1 MKSVLPPRGAMPVIT
16 VIVSVYNGVATLQ
29 QCIDSVCNQTYAHKE
44 LIVIDGGSTDGSA
57 DLIKANS
64 GALAYW
70 VSEPDRGIYSAWNK
84 GLAKASGDWV
94 CFIGSDDFL
103 WGHDVLQRLAV
114 RLLQTPSEINV
125 VYGQIMLLSQSG
137 DELFRMGAPWAQ
149 VKTRFRQ
156 LMSLPHPA
164 VMHRKNLFAQHGN
177 FDESYRIA
185 GDYEMLL
192 RELRSKEAL
201 FVPDIVVTGMRQGGI
216 SSNPGNNVRALNEVR
231 AAQRKNGLHTPG
243 LQWRITMARAY
254 IGLIL
259 SKLLGIKNTRILL
272 NAARRIIGL
281 LGSVK

>member
-1 MKSVLPPRGAMPVIT
+1 MPVIT
-16 VIVSVYNGVATLQ
+16 VIVSVYNGVETLQ
-29 QCIDSVCNQTYAHKE
+29 QCIDSVSTQTYARKE

-57 DLIKANS
+57 ELIKANS

-70 VSEPDRGIYSAWNK
+70 ISEPDRGIYSAWNK

-103 WGHDVLQRLAV
+103 WGHDVLQRLA
-114 RLLQTPSEINV
+114 LSLSQTPSDINV
-125 VYGQIMLLSQSG
+125 AYGQIMLLNQSG

-149 VKTRFRQ
+149 VKTRFKQ

-164 VMHRKNLFAQHGN
+164 VMHRKSLFAQNGK

-192 RELRSKEAL
+192 RELIANDAL
-201 FVPDIVVTGMRQGGI
+201 FIPDVVVAGMRQGGI
-216 SSNPGNNVRALNEVR
+216 SSNPGNNVRALKEVR
-231 AAQRKNGLHTPG
+231 AAQRKNGLQSSGWLWH
-243 LQWRITMARAY
+243 LTMARAY

-259 SKLLGIKNTRILL
+259 SKVLGIKNTRLLL
-272 NAARRIIGL
+272 NAVRRVIGAPA
-281 LGSVK
+281 